1 MFKEE
6 NKYLSH
12 KNPKY
17 FLSQL
22 SDEDQNTFRQVE
34 QQSSKRKLTIDH
46 NKLNSDYI
54 PSNNALSSSLHKS
67 KSNKGIELLEKVEE
81 NLKMIRKD
89 IEKMNTISVNSKK
102 KKEEYNNKAD
112 SDSESDNEI
121 KRIPFNSLGHKDNYT
136 INYQE
141 EINPLWIKK
150 NHSMTSIYSRNS
162 TCIGNNRD
170 NTPPYLIK

>member
-6 NKYLSH
+6 NKYLNH
-12 KNPKY
+12 KNLKY

-46 NKLNSDYI
+46 NKLNSDFI
-54 PSNNALSSSLHKS
+54 PSNNAISSSLNKS

-81 NLKMIRKD
+81 NLRMIRKD

-102 KKEEYNNKAD
+102 KKEEYNNNKA
-112 SDSESDNEI
+112 DSESDNEI
-121 KRIPFNSLGHKDNYT
+121 KRIPFNSLGHNDNYT

-141 EINPLWIKK
+141 EKPLWIKK
-150 NHSMTSIYSRNS
+150 NHSMASIYSRNS
-162 TCIGNNRD
+162 NCIGNNRD